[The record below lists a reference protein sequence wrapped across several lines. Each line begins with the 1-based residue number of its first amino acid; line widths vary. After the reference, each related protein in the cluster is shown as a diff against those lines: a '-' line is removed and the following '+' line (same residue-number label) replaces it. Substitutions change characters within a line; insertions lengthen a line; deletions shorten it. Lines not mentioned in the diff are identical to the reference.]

1 MAYNEA
7 KGIRRGKYTMT
18 VEDITA
24 IFEPVVQ
31 DIIGLV
37 LGQIRALKGSASKML
52 MVGGLG
58 QSSYLRERIREA
70 VPDVEVLQ
78 PGNGWSA
85 VARGALI
92 RGIELLMSGS
102 ASVSVGGRMARKHY
116 GRRIWAKFDPALH
129 EKHRK

>member
-1 MAYNEA
+1 ML
-7 KGIRRGKYTMT
+7 KFFSLGMGKNWRKKRW
-18 VEDITA
+18 E
-24 IFEPVVQ
+24 
-31 DIIGLV
+31 
-37 LGQIRALKGSASKML
+37 ML
-52 MVGGLG
+52 IVD
-58 QSSYLRERIREA
+58 S
-70 VPDVEVLQ
+70 
-78 PGNGWSA
+78 WSA

>member
-78 PGNGWSA
+78 PGNG
-85 VARGALI
+85 
-92 RGIELLMSGS
+92 
-102 ASVSVGGRMARKHY
+102 
-116 GRRIWAKFDPALH
+116 
-129 EKHRK
+129 